1 MRRRAV
7 CSPVL
12 PFVAGLG
19 VPKFSDDATPAKPL
33 PPRRLHRWKAS
44 FWSSPAACK
53 GHEGSQALSRKHS
66 DDPSHV
72 LQWHRTRGGF
82 VHESIQAT
90 QLPGL
95 GWALC
100 ARADIG
106 KDAVLV
112 TTPAKLLWVARECH
126 APAGVHPLA
135 PGEELPGASMLLRRR
150 LVDAVAKPSPFVKA
164 MQPPGSIPLQLAAGS
179 LADGPPESL
188 TSALKGTSLL
198 RHTLSLRTKLLEA
211 VGPELQSADD
221 PQHLWELSVWAQSV
235 IMSRA
240 FKIPKGSDRLVLI
253 PIVDIANHAAT
264 HKVANADVRNNAD
277 GSISMVAVRD
287 IAQGEE
293 VRICYGEYTNEQL
306 LFCYGFVIPDNPCQG
321 LVCPLQFPDSPKR
334 SELLHHCLAHR
345 RQLASTHAVKSCAA
359 SSSCQSWAPAVPCQ
373 RHGVLRAAPGA
384 KGHEHHRDPG
394 GRVAGGEELGVIR
407 TGPTTPGA
415 GPMPRL
421 FGGLATGALRSRR
434 SRASRGLR
442 GLRATAG
449 GSKMFDQR
457 GDGADRFTA
466 AAAAVLE
473 VESAKPR
480 LSRHLLSWLAG
491 KTRPTASASA
501 AGLTLCIRQLSR
513 SMVPMQAERPP
524 LRLTHGINMFAHL
537 GLRNM

>member
-345 RQLASTHAVKSCAA
+345 RQLVQHPL
-359 SSSCQSWAPAVPCQ
+359 PAKAGP
-373 RHGVLRAAPGA
+373 LLYRANGTVSFELLLALKVTNITEIQA
-384 KGHEHHRDPG
+384 
-394 GRVAGGEELGVIR
+394 EELLEAKSWESSVLD
-407 TGPTTPGA
+407 
-415 GPMPRL
+415 PRPQEL
-421 FGGLATGALRSRR
+421 VQCLAFLEAW
-434 SRASRGLR
+434 
-442 GLRATAG
+442 
-449 GSKMFDQR
+449 QR
-457 GDGADRFTA
+457 ELSGRD
-466 AAAAVLE
+466 AAV
-473 VESAKPR
+473 
-480 LSRHLLSWLAG
+480 
-491 KTRPTASASA
+491 
-501 AGLTLCIRQLSR
+501 
-513 SMVPMQAERPP
+513 QAEDFEACVQ
-524 LRLTHGINMFAHL
+524 LQDDGF
-537 GLRNM
+537 